1 MAADAPDVTAETNF
15 DALARRLT
23 LRAGTLAVAWATS
36 RRLAARRDDTR
47 WRNAGLLWPLF
58 AKG

>member
-1 MAADAPDVTAETNF
+1 MTAETNF
-15 DALARRLT
+15 DAVARRLST
-23 LRAGTLAVAWATS
+23 QAGALAVAWATS
-36 RRLAARRDDTR
+36 RRLAARRDGAR

>member
-1 MAADAPDVTAETNF
+1 MTAETNF

-36 RRLAARRDDTR
+36 RRLAARRDDAR

>member
-1 MAADAPDVTAETNF
+1 MTGAMKAETDF

-23 LRAGTLAVAWATS
+23 ASAATLAVAWASS
-36 RRLAARRDDTR
+36 RRLAARQDDAR
-47 WRNAGLLWPLF
+47 WRKASLVWPLF